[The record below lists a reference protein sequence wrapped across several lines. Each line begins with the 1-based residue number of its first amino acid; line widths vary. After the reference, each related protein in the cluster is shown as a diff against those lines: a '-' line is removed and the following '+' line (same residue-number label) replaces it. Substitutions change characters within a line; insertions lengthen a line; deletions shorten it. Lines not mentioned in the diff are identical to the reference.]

1 MAVLD
6 STTLL
11 YLLDP
16 SAKAPVD
23 PDTKLPVANAKARID
38 SLMGTLQGRQ
48 EAVVVPT
55 PVLSEVLVH
64 ADEAGP
70 AYLDILGNTSR
81 FRIVPF
87 DERAAIELA
96 EMTRR
101 ALSKGDLRAGTNAT
115 RAKLKFDRQILAIA
129 RVEDENHIYTDDG
142 PMRKL
147 AEAEGFEVTATR
159 GIPLPTQ
166 QAALPLDDAA
176 KPAIEPTQSPDE

>member
-16 SAKAPVD
+16 TAKAPID
-23 PDTKLPVANAKARID
+23 PDTKLPVANAKNRID
-38 SLMGTLQGRQ
+38 SLMEALQDRR

-64 ADEAGP
+64 ADEAAP
-70 AYLDILGNTSR
+70 EYLSILSETSR

-101 ALSKGDLRAGTNAT
+101 ALSKGDLRAGTNST

-129 RVEDENHIYTDDG
+129 RVEDECHIYTDDG
-142 PMRKL
+142 DMCKVAR
-147 AEAEGFEVTATR
+147 AEGFDVTATR
-159 GIPLPTQ
+159 DIPLRTQ
-166 QAALPLDDAA
+166 QTTLPV
-176 KPAIEPTQSPDE
+176 